1 MIVFIFTTMIFGILG
16 IIIETTNDM
25 RNIGYFYYLSLS
37 IFSIIVYRVLPI
49 FVSYLSNILL
59 FYTLIIIFCYSI
71 YTAESESLQP
81 TGLIFVIALV
91 AGLNHAFENWKIPLS
106 VW

>member
-1 MIVFIFTTMIFGILG
+1 MIVFIVTTMVFGILG
-16 IIIETTNDM
+16 IIIEISNSV

-37 IFSIIVYRVLPI
+37 IFSIVVYKVLPI

-71 YTAESESLQP
+71 YTAESESL
-81 TGLIFVIALV
+81 
-91 AGLNHAFENWKIPLS
+91 
-106 VW
+106 